1 MSALTMSAR
10 IKERTWPLPVDDR
23 RPSVT
28 TNGGGRRGAAAA
40 VVAEFSREYRKKQRE
55 EIKE

>member
-1 MSALTMSAR
+1 MGAR

-23 RPSVT
+23 HPSVT

-40 VVAEFSREYRKKQRE
+40 VVAEFSREYREKHRE